1 MKKNRLK
8 IIIITSVISLTIIL
22 GVVLANSFSGNKL
35 LKKFYNGL
43 PVEYSLASYM
53 YDTATPEKAIGISD
67 YVFIAKVNEIAR
79 TEYKYPVEAEIS
91 LNKKIKRTTPYT
103 IYNIS
108 VIKNIKGELVTSK
121 PIEFMQYGG
130 LSEDGKSYSLIEEGS
145 LLKTGEY
152 YIIMGNT
159 FEKDGGI
166 VEVSEPTRIIPLGK
180 DTDFNK
186 RDSVNI
192 VTKYEQAYKN
202 EVVPSKEKGN
212 LVEYKKGYISKYDV
226 NYEE

>member
-67 YVFIAKVNEIAR
+67 YVFVAKVNEIAR

-130 LSEDGKSYSLIEEGS
+130 LSEDGKSYSLI
-145 LLKTGEY
+145 
-152 YIIMGNT
+152 
-159 FEKDGGI
+159 
-166 VEVSEPTRIIPLGK
+166 
-180 DTDFNK
+180 
-186 RDSVNI
+186 
-192 VTKYEQAYKN
+192 
-202 EVVPSKEKGN
+202 
-212 LVEYKKGYISKYDV
+212 
-226 NYEE
+226 